1 MKLKQE
7 ILIQVKQTIATKK
20 QQVVINCCSIT
31 NITIDCYYS
40 RQYLPKLFVS
50 PKKESQHTD
59 ITIIFLKFTQGSYI
73 IILQNKQVAIS
84 YCYTIMGNSN

>member
-7 ILIQVKQTIATKK
+7 ILIQVKQTIVTKK

-31 NITIDCYYS
+31 NITNDCYYS

-59 ITIIFLKFTQGSYI
+59 IAIIFSKI
-73 IILQNKQVAIS
+73 
-84 YCYTIMGNSN
+84 YTG